1 MIGNEQKLFVST
13 DAIAVAKQCYYH
25 QSIKLCNSTFL
36 QLPTVNCEEGMRIC
50 LKAGC
55 ISGHMVWE
63 MPGSNAC
70 CTVQFCAFMMHGT
83 ESTLTAL
90 PRSLVPNLGVNY
102 PNWVW
107 GPFELGNEPFF
118 RWCFNH
124 NIFYWA

>member
-55 ISGHMVWE
+55 ISGHMV
-63 MPGSNAC
+63 
-70 CTVQFCAFMMHGT
+70 
-83 ESTLTAL
+83 STLLTA
-90 PRSLVPNLGVNY
+90 
-102 PNWVW
+102 
-107 GPFELGNEPFF
+107 
-118 RWCFNH
+118 
-124 NIFYWA
+124 A